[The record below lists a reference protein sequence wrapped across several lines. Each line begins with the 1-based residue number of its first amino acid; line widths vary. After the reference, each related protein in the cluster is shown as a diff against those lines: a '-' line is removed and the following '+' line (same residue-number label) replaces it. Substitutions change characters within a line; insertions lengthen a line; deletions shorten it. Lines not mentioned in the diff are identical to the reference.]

1 MTVDFIKRRKVW
13 YTISLVVIGIGI
25 LSILFQGLNLG
36 IDFMGG
42 TIIDFKFDNTT
53 SVSASDIRDILGEF
67 GLEESSSVVA
77 TKEADFKGMLIRTKN
92 LQPDEISNI
101 QNAVIEKFADAEV
114 LSTEQVGPSI
124 GKELRW
130 KAFLA
135 LLVASI
141 AIVAYISLR
150 FQFKYAITAIIAL
163 LHDVAI
169 VIGLFSIF
177 RWEINTPF
185 VAAILTIVGYSIND
199 TIVIFDRIRENV
211 KFQRKSPFGET
222 CNKAILDTLPRS
234 INTSLT
240 TLITVLAILL
250 FGGASIKIF
259 MTALLIGVISG
270 TYSSIFVAAP
280 LLVTLKDKFN
290 GEEK

>member
-1 MTVDFIKRRKVW
+1 MDFIKRRKLW
-13 YTISLVVIGIGI
+13 YMISLVVIGIGI

-42 TIIDFKFDNTT
+42 TIMEYKFDNSTT
-53 SVSASDIRDILGEF
+53 VTTSDIRQILGEF
-67 GLEESSSVVA
+67 GLEQSSSVVA
-77 TKEADFKGMLIRTKN
+77 TKGDNFKGMLIRTKD
-92 LQPDEISNI
+92 LQPDEKLNI
-101 QNAVIEKFADAEV
+101 ENAIKEKYPDAEV
-114 LSTEQVGPSI
+114 LRTEGVGPSI
-124 GKELRW
+124 GHELRW
-130 KAFLA
+130 KALMA

-141 AIVAYISLR
+141 AIVAYISVR
-150 FQFKYAITAIIAL
+150 FQFKYAIIAIIAL
-163 LHDVAI
+163 LHDTAI
-169 VIGLFSIF
+169 VISLFSIF

-211 KFQRKSPFGET
+211 KFMRKMPFEEV

-234 INTSLT
+234 INTSMT
-240 TLITVLAILL
+240 TLCTVLAILI

-259 MTALLIGVISG
+259 MIALLIGVLSG

-280 LLVTLKDKFN
+280 LLVTLKDRFN
-290 GEEK
+290 KE